1 MEQKDSKQSARF
13 TDMMDL
19 INKLLGPEGCEWD
32 KSQTFTSMRRFI
44 LEESYEL
51 VEAITENNKTAIM
64 EEAGDLL
71 FQIGFQIALAAKQGY
86 FQERDVFNGIIAKLT
101 ERHPHIFQ
109 HRQQIDKN
117 EIESNW
123 HRIKAKIKLRDGS
136 QVLGEIPRMMPALSV
151 ALMVQERASAFGF
164 DWKEYEDVLA
174 KVAEEIDEIRKAKST
189 TNQEEEFGDLLF
201 SIVNVGRWIGI
212 NPELALGRAN
222 SKFMERVG
230 KMSAMAEASGRNLN
244 DMDFAEM
251 NDLWD
256 KVKMGSND

>member
-1 MEQKDSKQSARF
+1 MEDKYNKESASF

-32 KSQTFTSMRRFI
+32 KAQTFMSMRRFI

-51 VEAITENNKTAIM
+51 IEAITENNKAAIA

-71 FQIGFQIALAAKQGY
+71 FQIGFQIALAARQGY
-86 FQERDVFNGIIAKLT
+86 FQEKEVFNAIITKLT
-101 ERHPHIFQ
+101 KRHPHIFQ

-123 HRIKAKIKLRDGS
+123 HRIKAKTKLRGDR
-136 QVLGEIPRMMPALSV
+136 QVLGEIPKMMPSLSTAL
-151 ALMVQERASAFGF
+151 LIQERASVFGF
-164 DWKEYEDVLA
+164 DWQKYENVLA
-174 KVAEEIDEIRKAKST
+174 KVSEEIDEIRNAKST
-189 TNQEEEFGDLLF
+189 ADQEEEFGDLLF
-201 SIVNVGRWIGI
+201 SMVNVGRWIGI
-212 NPELALGRAN
+212 NPELALGKAN

-230 KMSAMAEASGRNLN
+230 KMADIAEASGSNLS

-256 KVKMGSND
+256 KVKIESND